1 MHSNQEGYTLGDK
14 GLIAIGAALAIG
26 LPALAAAIGQGRATA
41 AAMEGIARQP
51 EAAGNIRGGLVLGL
65 AFMEAL
71 ALYGLVIAFFL
82 QQKV

>member
-1 MHSNQEGYTLGDK
+1 MGDK

-26 LPALAAAIGQGRATA
+26 LPAVAAAMGQGRATA

-65 AFMEAL
+65 AFIEAL